1 MAVDVLV
8 YVEDMGCCTTWLVK
22 GDPFFSGVISI
33 FLSILYAFNTQ
44 RERSETPQ
52 ASRNP
57 EQLHIIS
64 LLACQVI
71 KRNDA
76 IYFQKSRFSACPNS
90 TIHREHCRAHAR
102 RFLALST
109 LVHRVTYAP
118 APEI

>member
-1 MAVDVLV
+1 MVKFRWFTAAFCPKTRSKSCVAMAVDVLV

-64 LLACQVI
+64 LMAFSII
-71 KRNDA
+71 KTHA
-76 IYFQKSRFSACPNS
+76 ATIFQKSQNF
-90 TIHREHCRAHAR
+90 H
-102 RFLALST
+102 LLS
-109 LVHRVTYAP
+109 
-118 APEI
+118 

>member
-1 MAVDVLV
+1 MAVDVLE
-8 YVEDMGCCTTWLVK
+8 YVEDMGCCANRLVK

-33 FLSILYAFNTQ
+33 LLSILYTFKTQ

-52 ASRNP
+52 ASRTP

-76 IYFQKSRFSACPNS
+76 IYFQNGQIFS
-90 TIHREHCRAHAR
+90 
-102 RFLALST
+102 LS
-109 LVHRVTYAP
+109 
-118 APEI
+118 